1 MVAAKLYF
9 EFNHDRDKSTI
20 SGRDPPQIQ
29 AMATKSPKVN
39 ANNQSKP
46 NETSNEVP
54 STFVDTHGVII
65 STMNDLPGYRIVKVL
80 GTIYGITVRARN
92 WGADLGAF
100 LKSAVGGEIRFFTT
114 LMYSSRNSAVE
125 RLVGECLQK
134 GGNAIIAMRFDQ
146 GEVKDLFMM
155 LITALMLKF
164 R

>member
-1 MVAAKLYF
+1 
-9 EFNHDRDKSTI
+9 
-20 SGRDPPQIQ
+20 
-29 AMATKSPKVN
+29 MATKPRSKSQDKATD
-39 ANNQSKP
+39 AND
-46 NETSNEVP
+46 VP

-100 LKSAVGGEIRFFTT
+100 LKSAVGGEIRFFTN

-125 RLVGECLQK
+125 RLVGECLQR

-146 GEVKDLFMM
+146 GEVRCNLF
-155 LITALMLKF
+155 
-164 R
+164 